1 MASTVAHSGARQ
13 VVDPWLGVKL
23 VVLSRALAS
32 TSSIWYSQIPF
43 LRMCGISQ
51 SAAGSKMTTWKFDRF
66 FGLILRTFRMVL
78 LCFLYPSTDRPDF
91 RFLLMGAML
100 KNSGSCLETTIL
112 LMVTETQR
120 LSFPLGAHFTSSSHF

>member
-1 MASTVAHSGARQ
+1 MASAVAHSGARQ
-13 VVDPWLGVKL
+13 VVGPWLGVKL

-51 SAAGSKMTTWKFDRF
+51 SAAGFKMTTWKFDRF

-78 LCFLYPSTDRPDF
+78 LYFLDPSTDRPDF

-112 LMVTETQR
+112 MMVTETQ
-120 LSFPLGAHFTSSSHF
+120 